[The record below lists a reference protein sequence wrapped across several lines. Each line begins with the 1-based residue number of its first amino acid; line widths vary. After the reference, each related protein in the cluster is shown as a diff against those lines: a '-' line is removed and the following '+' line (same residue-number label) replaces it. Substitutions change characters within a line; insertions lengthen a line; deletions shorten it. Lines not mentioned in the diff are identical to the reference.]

1 MNSLDIAIVII
12 CLIFAVSGLSKGLI
26 RAAFSL
32 AALCL
37 GLYGAFSFHDEI
49 SKELSAYLKNEQI
62 NTLISF
68 AALFFAIYIPL
79 FLVGTGIRK
88 VVKSIKLGWLDRIL
102 GIVFGGLK
110 GMAVCCVGVLILVSF
125 LPPKTQ
131 IITQSKLAPQLI
143 AISKKVMLMAQG
155 YLEHSFDMKKFDD
168 LEQMLQNQD
177 TGNGKKFKHIS
188 IPRPAAKTKA

>member
-131 IITQSKLAPQLI
+131 IITQSKLAPQL
-143 AISKKVMLMAQG
+143 MAQV